1 MVNNLSSCFIHVG
14 QNSSG
19 IPLRTPKLLYACLCF
34 LPRFVLDLIENM
46 VKFIVYLVI
55 AKTKTTKTKK
65 WIIRPGDADPK
76 TNNPSW

>member
-1 MVNNLSSCFIHVG
+1 MVNNLSSCFIPVG

-46 VKFIVYLVI
+46 VKFIVI
-55 AKTKTTKTKK
+55 PSDSKNEDHQNKEMDNKTRRR
-65 WIIRPGDADPK
+65 RPE
-76 TNNPSW
+76 NE